1 MKAPACGETFVSK
14 LVALAA
20 GGVLHRLP
28 PAVTLWRRR
37 ATANI
42 GLCDSVRTF
51 CIQ

>member
-1 MKAPACGETFVSK
+1 MKAPECGETFGSK

-20 GGVLHRLP
+20 GGLLHRLP
-28 PAVTLWRRR
+28 PPVALWLMRT
-37 ATANI
+37 TANI